1 MSTDQYKS
9 PPTPEEGRAGTG
21 IRRKEVITLH
31 TPVSSSFILVS
42 MYYFGSEKKELLRSE
57 RLRQNRPLK
66 EEACQGEPAGAGM
79 GWERLEEAAA
89 CPE

>member
-1 MSTDQYKS
+1 
-9 PPTPEEGRAGTG
+9 
-21 IRRKEVITLH
+21 
-31 TPVSSSFILVS
+31 

-57 RLRQNRPLK
+57 RLRQKRRLK
-66 EEACQGEPAGAGM
+66 EEACRGNLPERGC